1 MGHFVTLSMIGR
13 RLAGAIPSVIGVI
26 VVTFVLTRAL
36 PGDPAAFFAGPAAS
50 AQAIQ
55 EVRTKLGLD
64 RSMLGQF
71 VVYMRAI
78 AHGDLGTSLTTGQ
91 RVLHDLLTRLPASL
105 ELTLCA
111 LCLAVGVALPL
122 GVWAATHPDSWI
134 DHAARVLTTAGVSL
148 PTFFTGLT
156 LVYVFYFLL
165 GWVPAPLGRLDVFLS
180 PPDQVTG
187 FYLVDS
193 LLMGDPGL
201 FWACLRQLMLPAPM
215 QPKILLRV
223 PPHELRNGLHLV
235 VERDHQRQQPR
246 GGLAGLY
253 VHRRHPDPAST
264 HDGRSPVVRGDASTV
279 TTSILPVSG
288 AENRTSQRWGST
300 PGVAAGA

>member
-1 MGHFVTLSMIGR
+1 MGHLATLSMIGR

-64 RSMLGQF
+64 RSLMGQF

-111 LCLAVGVALPL
+111 LA
-122 GVWAATHPDSWI
+122 W
-134 DHAARVLTTAGVSL
+134 
-148 PTFFTGLT
+148 
-156 LVYVFYFLL
+156 
-165 GWVPAPLGRLDVFLS
+165 LS
-180 PPDQVTG
+180 AWP
-187 FYLVDS
+187 YR
-193 LLMGDPGL
+193 
-201 FWACLRQLMLPAPM
+201 WAC
-215 QPKILLRV
+215 
-223 PPHELRNGLHLV
+223 G
-235 VERDHQRQQPR
+235 QRRIP
-246 GGLAGLY
+246 
-253 VHRRHPDPAST
+253 
-264 HDGRSPVVRGDASTV
+264 
-279 TTSILPVSG
+279 
-288 AENRTSQRWGST
+288 T
-300 PGVAAGA
+300 PGSIMRRGC